1 MILRLPRLAFFK
13 PLVLPLFSLL
23 FLMPSAFAQQPA
35 PKTDTASVPADA
47 SPLTPVS
54 DDAKNNVTLDFKEA
68 DINTVLRVM
77 SLKSGMN
84 IVAGP
89 EVQGNVTI
97 RLENV
102 HWQKAL
108 DVLLRTYGY
117 VYERDENVIRV
128 TTRDNLAQ
136 EPLVTKTFVLNYSKA
151 TEIQDAVKDMLTE
164 RGRIKIAERVNML
177 VVTDIPT
184 NLYRIEEV
192 VAKLDKITAQAY
204 IDSKIVKTA
213 MGETENLGID
223 WNLDARATGSSR
235 PTTFPFSDS
244 GQGENISPALR
255 QFFPFVNTDP
265 GTAVVNPGDNR
276 SFPAPKITATGT
288 YSYGT
293 LDFSRFSSILQ
304 MLQSRTNTKVVSN
317 PRIVVLNNNTAE
329 IQVGVDFPIPKYER
343 NENTGVLTVSGL
355 DYRKI
360 GVILGVT
367 PHINSAEEILVELK
381 PEVSSQGATIDY
393 DDLQAVSFNITKAV
407 TQVLIRSGETIAIG
421 GLLTDAAGNAENKVP
436 YLSEI
441 PLVGK
446 LFRSKRQTAGDSNS
460 KAETLFFIT
469 VTMVDT
475 EGQPTGKEAEKIR
488 KKIGQDKAAQA
499 SEEDAAAQPVKKD
512 ETTQTPETDPAQSP
526 ASPESQ
532 DTQPAAA

>member
-1 MILRLPRLAFFK
+1 MSLRLPRLAFLK
-13 PLVLPLFSLL
+13 HLVFPVISSFFLTSL
-23 FLMPSAFAQQPA
+23 AFAQQPS
-35 PKTDTASVPADA
+35 PKSDAAVPADA
-47 SPLTPVS
+47 SSPLTPT
-54 DDAKNNVTLDFKEA
+54 DDSKNNVTLDFKEA

-151 TEIQDAVKDMLTE
+151 GELQDAVKDMLTE

-192 VAKLDKITAQAY
+192 IAKLDKITAQAY

-213 MGETENLGID
+213 MGVTENLGID
-223 WNLDARATGSSR
+223 WNLDGRVTGSSR

-276 SFPAPKITATGT
+276 SFPSPKITATSSYT
-288 YSYGT
+288 YGT
-293 LDFSRFSSILQ
+293 LDF
-304 MLQSRTNTKVVSN
+304 
-317 PRIVVLNNNTAE
+317 
-329 IQVGVDFPIPKYER
+329 
-343 NENTGVLTVSGL
+343 
-355 DYRKI
+355 
-360 GVILGVT
+360 
-367 PHINSAEEILVELK
+367 
-381 PEVSSQGATIDY
+381 
-393 DDLQAVSFNITKAV
+393 
-407 TQVLIRSGETIAIG
+407 
-421 GLLTDAAGNAENKVP
+421 
-436 YLSEI
+436 
-441 PLVGK
+441 
-446 LFRSKRQTAGDSNS
+446 
-460 KAETLFFIT
+460 
-469 VTMVDT
+469 
-475 EGQPTGKEAEKIR
+475 
-488 KKIGQDKAAQA
+488 
-499 SEEDAAAQPVKKD
+499 
-512 ETTQTPETDPAQSP
+512 
-526 ASPESQ
+526 
-532 DTQPAAA
+532 